1 MTLTISVL
9 LLKFSIIAKTDKR
22 MSFVVDGI
30 DVETANALRRI
41 MLTEVPAMA
50 IHEVLFI
57 ENSTPLYD
65 EIIAHR
71 LGLIPLTTDLDSYVL
86 SEQCKCE
93 GAGCEKC
100 QVGIQCSVAA
110 KDANRNVYTSDLGT
124 SDPKIKPVSDKI
136 LITKMAKGS
145 KLVFEAYARL
155 GLGKDHAK
163 YQAATKAT
171 YKYYPEIMINQAAL
185 KDYKFKGDNENDPLV
200 KMCPR
205 GVLKWEKNEL
215 VMNTIESKSSP
226 KSGLSNCNLCETC
239 MKVAGVPK
247 DAVVVKAVP
256 GKFIFFL
263 ESSGALPTERIMLEG
278 IKIFREKVKQFGT
291 LVSELIEKQ
300 GTAE

>member
-1 MTLTISVL
+1 
-9 LLKFSIIAKTDKR
+9 

-86 SEQCKCE
+86 SEQCTCE
-93 GAGCEKC
+93 GAGCERC

-110 KDANRNVYTSDLGT
+110 KDANKNVYTSDLVT
-124 SDPKIKPVSDKI
+124 LDPKIKPVSDKI
-136 LITKMAKGS
+136 LITKMSKGS
-145 KLVFEAYARL
+145 KLLFEAYARL

-171 YKYYPEIMINQAAL
+171 YKYYPEITINQAAF

-215 VMNTIESKSSP
+215 VVNMIEPGSKAESKG
-226 KSGLSNCNLCETC
+226 KSDLSNCNLCNTC
-239 MKVAGVPK
+239 MKTEGVPK
-247 DAVVVKAVP
+247 GAVVVKGVP

-263 ESSGALPTERIMLEG
+263 ESSGSMPPERIMREG
-278 IKIFREKVKQFGT
+278 IKIFQEKVKRFGG
-291 LVSELIEKQ
+291 LVTELIEKQ
-300 GTAE
+300 GRAE

>member
-1 MTLTISVL
+1 MTRLKVNILTR
-9 LLKFSIIAKTDKR
+9 TDKR

-71 LGLIPLTTDLDSYVL
+71 LGLIPLTSDLDSYVL

-93 GAGCEKC
+93 GAGCERC

-110 KDANRNVYTSDLGT
+110 KDANRNVYTSDLV
-124 SDPKIKPVSDKI
+124 SLDPKIRPVSDKI
-136 LITKMAKGS
+136 MITKMSKGS
-145 KLVFEAYARL
+145 KLLFEAYARL

-171 YKYYPEIMINQAAL
+171 YKYYPEITINQAAL
-185 KDYKFKGDNENDPLV
+185 KDYEYKGDNENDPLV
-200 KMCPR
+200 TMCPR
-205 GVLKWEKNEL
+205 NVLKWEKNEL
-215 VMNTIESKSSP
+215 VVTDLMR
-226 KSGLSNCNLCETC
+226 CNLCGTC
-239 MKVAGVPK
+239 MRGLETPK
-247 DAVVVKAVP
+247 GAVVVKAVP

-263 ESSGALPTERIMLEG
+263 ESSGSMPPDRIMREG
-278 IKIFREKVKQFGT
+278 IKIFQEKVGRFGD
-291 LVSELIEKQ
+291 LVKELIEKQ
-300 GTAE
+300 GRAG

>member
-1 MTLTISVL
+1 M
-9 LLKFSIIAKTDKR
+9 KFSILSKTAKR
-22 MSFVVDGI
+22 LSFIVDGI

-57 ENSTPLYD
+57 ENSSPLYD

-86 SEQCKCE
+86 SERCSCE
-93 GAGCEKC
+93 GAGCQKC
-100 QVGIQCSVAA
+100 QVEVQCSVAA
-110 KDANRNVYTSDLGT
+110 KDVNRNVYTSDLVS

-145 KLVFEAYARL
+145 KLLFEAYARL

-163 YQAATKAT
+163 YQAATKVT
-171 YKYYPEIMINQAAL
+171 YKYFPEITINQAVL

-205 GVLKWEKNEL
+205 KILKWEKNEL
-215 VMNTIESKSSP
+215 VVTDVLK
-226 KSGLSNCNLCETC
+226 CTLCGTC
-239 MKVAGVPK
+239 MKGAGMPK
-247 DAVVVKAVP
+247 GAVTAKQVV
-256 GKFIFFL
+256 GKFIFFI
-263 ESSGALPTERIMLEG
+263 ESSGSMPPERILTQG
-278 IKIFREKVKQFGT
+278 IKIFQEKVQQFGELT
-291 LVSELIEKQ
+291 RDLIEKQ
-300 GTAE
+300 GKAE